1 MSMTKQIFYHNL
13 RKGNKVEVE
22 IYNRDIKPYVEKEEK
37 KKLLLISYLLGLL
50 NRIERTKAY
59 DNQRKKS

>member
-1 MSMTKQIFYHNL
+1 MSMAKQIFYHNL

>member
-1 MSMTKQIFYHNL
+1 MSMAKQIFYHNL

-37 KKLLLISYLLGLL
+37 KKLLLISYLLRFLR
-50 NRIERTKAY
+50 RIERTKAY

>member
-37 KKLLLISYLLGLL
+37 KKLLLISYLLRFLR
-50 NRIERTKAY
+50 RIERTKAY

>member
-1 MSMTKQIFYHNL
+1 MSMAKQIFYHNL
-13 RKGNKVEVE
+13 RKGNNVEVK